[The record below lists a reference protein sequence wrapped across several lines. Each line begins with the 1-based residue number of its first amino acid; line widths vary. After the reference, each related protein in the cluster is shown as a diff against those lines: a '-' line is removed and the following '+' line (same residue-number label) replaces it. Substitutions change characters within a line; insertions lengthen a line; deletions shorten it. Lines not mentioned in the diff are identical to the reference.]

1 MSVASRCWSVALIS
15 IGMCALVFAESTTA
29 ASVSTDAMTSTATA
43 TDSGLILI
51 LPVLNSLGALVL
63 GFIQLILGLS
73 LAAFAITKGLS
84 VLSKLLGGINIW
96 DELKKRNPAIAL
108 LAAGVVISYCTVIG
122 SGIESMTR
130 ALFAM
135 GADPIGGFVGL
146 FSGLLNLLIA
156 VMVASFAITVVF
168 KVMDKLTTG
177 IDEKAEFAD
186 GNVAIGILYCGTLIG
201 VSGLVASG
209 VKGIGT
215 GVGMLLAS
223 LIHLVAA

>member
-1 MSVASRCWSVALIS
+1 MFVASRSLSFAVLMAGTAS
-15 IGMCALVFAESTTA
+15 AAFAESSTTG
-29 ASVSTDAMTSTATA
+29 SVVSTDSEL
-43 TDSGLILI
+43 SII
-51 LPVLNSLGALVL
+51 WPVLNSLGALIL
-63 GFIQLILGLS
+63 GFVQLILGLS
-73 LAAFAITKGLS
+73 LAAFAITKGLT
-84 VLSKLLGGINIW
+84 VLSKLLVGIDIW
-96 DELKKRNPAIAL
+96 DQLKKRNPAVAL

-168 KVMDKLTTG
+168 KVMGKLTTG
-177 IDEKAEFAD
+177 IDEKTEFAE
-186 GNVAIGILYCGTLIG
+186 GNIAIGILYCGTLIG

-223 LIHLVAA
+223 IIHLITA

>member
-1 MSVASRCWSVALIS
+1 MTVALRS
-15 IGMCALVFAESTTA
+15 LTFAFLSVGTAASAFADSTTA
-29 ASVSTDAMTSTATA
+29 NSVVSTE
-43 TDSGLILI
+43 SGLSVIW
-51 LPVLNSLGALVL
+51 PVLNSLGALVL

-73 LAAFAITKGLS
+73 MAAFAITKGLA
-84 VLSKLLGGINIW
+84 VLSKLLGGIDIW
-96 DELKKRNPAIAL
+96 DQIKKRNPAVAL
-108 LAAGVVISYCTVIG
+108 LAAGVVVSYCTVIG

-135 GADPIGGFVGL
+135 GADPYGGLVGL
-146 FSGLLNLLIA
+146 FSGILNLFIA

-177 IDEKAEFAD
+177 IDEQTEFAD
-186 GNVAIGILYCGTLIG
+186 GNIAIGILYCGTLIG

-215 GVGMLLAS
+215 GVGMLLTS
-223 LIHLVAA
+223 VIHLVTA

>member
-1 MSVASRCWSVALIS
+1 MFVTSRFMSFAALLA
-15 IGMCALVFAESTTA
+15 GTATAAFAESSTTA
-29 ASVSTDAMTSTATA
+29 SVVS
-43 TDSGLILI
+43 TDSGLSVIW
-51 LPVLNSLGALVL
+51 PVLNSLGALIL
-63 GFIQLILGLS
+63 GFVQLILGLS
-73 LAAFAITKGLS
+73 LAAFAITKGLA
-84 VLSKLLGGINIW
+84 VLSKLLGGIDIW
-96 DELKKRNPAIAL
+96 DQLKKRNPAVAL

-177 IDEKAEFAD
+177 IDEKTEFAE
-186 GNVAIGILYCGTLIG
+186 GNIAIGILYCGTLIG

-223 LIHLVAA
+223 IIHLIAA

>member
-1 MSVASRCWSVALIS
+1 MSVASRSLSFALLTVGTATAS
-15 IGMCALVFAESTTA
+15 FAESNTS
-29 ASVSTDAMTSTATA
+29 ASVVSG
-43 TDSGLILI
+43 DSGLSMIW
-51 LPVLNSLGALVL
+51 PVLNSLGALIL

-84 VLSKLLGGINIW
+84 ILSKLLGGIDIW
-96 DELKKRNPAIAL
+96 DELKKRNPAVAL

-135 GADPIGGFVGL
+135 GADPIGGFVVL

-168 KVMDKLTTG
+168 KIMNKLTTG
-177 IDEKAEFAD
+177 IDEKKEFAE
-186 GNVAIGILYCGTLIG
+186 GNIAIGILYCGTLIG

-223 LIHLVAA
+223 IIHLIAA

>member
-1 MSVASRCWSVALIS
+1 MFVASRFLSCAVLVA
-15 IGMCALVFAESTTA
+15 GTATVAFAESSTA
-29 ASVSTDAMTSTATA
+29 ASVVSTE
-43 TDSGLILI
+43 SGLSVI
-51 LPVLNSLGALVL
+51 LPVLNSLGALIL
-63 GFIQLILGLS
+63 GFVQLILGLS

-84 VLSKLLGGINIW
+84 VLSKLLGGIDIW
-96 DELKKRNPAIAL
+96 DQLKKRNPAVAL

-168 KVMDKLTTG
+168 KVMDKLTHG
-177 IDEKAEFAD
+177 IDEKVEFAE
-186 GNVAIGILYCGTLIG
+186 GNIAIGILYCGTLIG

-215 GVGMLLAS
+215 GVGMLLVS
-223 LIHLVAA
+223 IIHLIAA

>member
-1 MSVASRCWSVALIS
+1 MFVTSRSLSFAVLMAGS
-15 IGMCALVFAESTTA
+15 TTMAFAESSTA
-29 ASVSTDAMTSTATA
+29 ASVVSAE
-43 TDSGLILI
+43 SGLSVIW
-51 LPVLNSLGALVL
+51 PVLNSLGALIL
-63 GFIQLILGLS
+63 GFVQLILGLS

-84 VLSKLLGGINIW
+84 VLSKLLGGIDIW
-96 DELKKRNPAIAL
+96 DQLKKRNPAVAL

-186 GNVAIGILYCGTLIG
+186 GNIAIGILYCGTLIG

-223 LIHLVAA
+223 IIHLIAA

>member
-1 MSVASRCWSVALIS
+1 MSVVSRSLSFAVLFAGTASVA
-15 IGMCALVFAESTTA
+15 FAESATA
-29 ASVSTDAMTSTATA
+29 APVVSTDT
-43 TDSGLILI
+43 GLSVI
-51 LPVLNSLGALVL
+51 LPVLNSLGALIL

-84 VLSKLLGGINIW
+84 VLSKLLGGIDIW
-96 DELKKRNPAIAL
+96 DQLKKRNPAVAL

-168 KVMDKLTTG
+168 KIMDKLTAG
-177 IDEKAEFAD
+177 IDEKAEFAE
-186 GNVAIGILYCGTLIG
+186 GNIAIGILYCGTLIG

-223 LIHLVAA
+223 IINLISA

>member
-1 MSVASRCWSVALIS
+1 MSVASRSLSFALLTA
-15 IGMCALVFAESTTA
+15 GTATAAFAESSTS
-29 ASVSTDAMTSTATA
+29 ASVVTA
-43 TDSGLILI
+43 DSGLSVIW
-51 LPVLNSLGALVL
+51 PVLNSLGALIL

-84 VLSKLLGGINIW
+84 VLSKLLGGIDIW
-96 DELKKRNPAIAL
+96 DQLKKRNPAVAL

-168 KVMDKLTTG
+168 KVMNKLTTG
-177 IDEKAEFAD
+177 IDEKTEFAE
-186 GNVAIGILYCGTLIG
+186 GNIAIGILYCGTLIG

-223 LIHLVAA
+223 IIHLIAA

>member
-1 MSVASRCWSVALIS
+1 MSVASRSLSFAALLAGTTTVA
-15 IGMCALVFAESTTA
+15 FADSTTSA
-29 ASVSTDAMTSTATA
+29 AVASTE
-43 TDSGLILI
+43 SGLSII
-51 LPVLNSLGALVL
+51 WPVLNSLGALIL

-84 VLSKLLGGINIW
+84 VLSKLLGGIDIW
-96 DELKKRNPAIAL
+96 AELKKRNPAVAL

-168 KVMDKLTTG
+168 KIMDKLTTG

-186 GNVAIGILYCGTLIG
+186 GNIAIGILYCGTLIG

-223 LIHLVAA
+223 VIHLIAA

>member
-1 MSVASRCWSVALIS
+1 MFVASRSLSFAALMA
-15 IGMCALVFAESTTA
+15 G
-29 ASVSTDAMTSTATA
+29 TATA
-43 TDSGLILI
+43 AFAETSTTGSVVSTDSGLSFIW
-51 LPVLNSLGALVL
+51 PVLNSLGALIL
-63 GFIQLILGLS
+63 GFVQLILGLS
-73 LAAFAITKGLS
+73 LAAFAITKGLT
-84 VLSKLLGGINIW
+84 VLSKLLGGIDIW
-96 DELKKRNPAIAL
+96 DQLKKRNPAVAL

-135 GADPIGGFVGL
+135 GADSIGGLVGL

-156 VMVASFAITVVF
+156 VMVANFAITVVF
-168 KVMDKLTTG
+168 KVMAKLTKG
-177 IDEKAEFAD
+177 IDEKVEFAE
-186 GNVAIGILYCGTLIG
+186 GNIAIGILYCGTLIG

-223 LIHLVAA
+223 IIHLIAA

>member
-1 MSVASRCWSVALIS
+1 MTVASRCLI
-15 IGMCALVFAESTTA
+15 FAFLAFGTASTAFADSTTA
-29 ASVSTDAMTSTATA
+29 SAVVSTE
-43 TDSGLILI
+43 SGLSVIW
-51 LPVLNSLGALVL
+51 PVLNSLGALVL

-84 VLSKLLGGINIW
+84 VLSKLLGGIDIW
-96 DELKKRNPAIAL
+96 EQIKKRNPAVAL
-108 LAAGVVISYCTVIG
+108 LAAGVVVSYCTVIG

-135 GADPIGGFVGL
+135 GADPYGGLVGL
-146 FSGLLNLLIA
+146 FSGVLNLFIA

-168 KVMDKLTTG
+168 KVMDKLTAG
-177 IDEKAEFAD
+177 IDERAEFAD
-186 GNVAIGILYCGTLIG
+186 GNIAIGILYCGTLIG

-215 GVGMLLAS
+215 GVGMLLTS
-223 LIHLVAA
+223 VIHLVTA

>member
-1 MSVASRCWSVALIS
+1 MFVASRSLSFAVLMAGTAS
-15 IGMCALVFAESTTA
+15 AAFAESSTTG
-29 ASVSTDAMTSTATA
+29 SVVSTDSEL
-43 TDSGLILI
+43 SII
-51 LPVLNSLGALVL
+51 WPVLNSLGALIL
-63 GFIQLILGLS
+63 GFVQLILGLS
-73 LAAFAITKGLS
+73 LAAFAITKGLT
-84 VLSKLLGGINIW
+84 VLSKLLVGIDIW
-96 DELKKRNPAIAL
+96 DQLKKRNPAVAL

-135 GADPIGGFVGL
+135 GADSIGGLVGL

-156 VMVASFAITVVF
+156 VMVANFAITVVF
-168 KVMDKLTTG
+168 KVMAKLTKG
-177 IDEKAEFAD
+177 IDEKVEFAE
-186 GNVAIGILYCGTLIG
+186 GNIAIGILYCGTLIG

-223 LIHLVAA
+223 IIHLIAA

>member
-1 MSVASRCWSVALIS
+1 MSVASRSLSFALLTA
-15 IGMCALVFAESTTA
+15 GTATAAFAESSTS
-29 ASVSTDAMTSTATA
+29 ASVAAG
-43 TDSGLILI
+43 DSGLSII
-51 LPVLNSLGALVL
+51 LPVLNSLGALIL

-84 VLSKLLGGINIW
+84 VLSKMLGGIDIW
-96 DELKKRNPAIAL
+96 DQLKKRNPAVAL

-168 KVMDKLTTG
+168 KVMNKLTTG
-177 IDEKAEFAD
+177 IDEKTEFVD
-186 GNVAIGILYCGTLIG
+186 GNIAIGILYCGTLIG

-215 GVGMLLAS
+215 GVGMLLVS
-223 LIHLVAA
+223 IIHLIAA